1 MALRGRPAIYV
12 TVISVRS
19 PIGAELGCKHAR
31 LCSREA
37 RTWGGERPPHLSLL
51 YSSGP
56 NFCKVGNSVRY
67 DMEIDTSDAIVT

>member
-37 RTWGGERPPHLSLL
+37 RTWEVSVHRTLASCILRAQLL
-51 YSSGP
+51 QSWKL
-56 NFCKVGNSVRY
+56 CQ
-67 DMEIDTSDAIVT
+67 I